1 MRKPLALMLAGLMA
15 ASMVGCGSNGD
26 AASSNNKDKADSG
39 KVTLKVTTT
48 YAGEDTNAGNYKDA
62 CAAWTKET
70 GNKIEDSSA
79 TSDETFKSRVI
90 TDFET
95 GSEPDVL
102 FFFNGVDS
110 NQFVEQGKVVS
121 NSSFTIF
128 VLLLSNLERDNKSVT
143 NFDILFAS
151 EDITPKNLVSI
162 SLSWSVSSKVSA

>member
-15 ASMVGCGSNGD
+15 VSMVGCGSNGD

-79 TSDETFKSRVI
+79 TSDETFKSKVI
-90 TDFET
+90 VDFEQ
-95 GSEPDVL
+95 VQ
-102 FFFNGVDS
+102 NRMYY
-110 NQFVEQGKVVS
+110 
-121 NSSFTIF
+121 SSSTELIQT
-128 VLLLSNLERDNKSVT
+128 S
-143 NFDILFAS
+143 
-151 EDITPKNLVSI
+151 
-162 SLSWSVSSKVSA
+162 SLNRVR

>member
-1 MRKPLALMLAGLMA
+1 MDWRSYMRKPLALMLAGLMA
-15 ASMVGCGSNGD
+15 VSMVGCGSNGD
-26 AASSNNKDKADSG
+26 AASSSDNKDKADSG

-90 TDFET
+90 TDFVT

-102 FFFNGVDS
+102 FFFNGVMH
-110 NQFVEQGKVVS
+110 Q
-121 NSSFTIF
+121 I
-128 VLLLSNLERDNKSVT
+128 
-143 NFDILFAS
+143 
-151 EDITPKNLVSI
+151 
-162 SLSWSVSSKVSA
+162 

>member
-1 MRKPLALMLAGLMA
+1 MVIRKKEKVSVNGWRSYMRKPLALMLAGLMA
-15 ASMVGCGSNGD
+15 VSMVGCGSNGD
-26 AASSNNKDKADSG
+26 AASSSDNKDKADSG

-110 NQFVEQGKVVS
+110 NQFS
-121 NSSFTIF
+121 
-128 VLLLSNLERDNKSVT
+128 
-143 NFDILFAS
+143 
-151 EDITPKNLVSI
+151 
-162 SLSWSVSSKVSA
+162 